1 MIVCDFSGESCE
13 EEQPNQV
20 QLVRHILSEV
30 HHVVQGEPP
39 SLSFACAT
47 LRYLDSSYSIT
58 RLRVERNHSLVMS
71 LQCVSKNWTVHDP
84 VTFSNNSKNLVQ
96 YQ

>member
-47 LRYLDSSYSIT
+47 LRYLDSSYHSSSSGTQSLT
-58 RLRVERNHSLVMS
+58 RSVT
-71 LQCVSKNWTVHDP
+71 TVCLKKLDGA
-84 VTFSNNSKNLVQ
+84 
-96 YQ
+96 